1 MLLTKLSMVKYIAN
15 AITSLRIIGSVVL
28 LFFDVS
34 SLPFYITYLLCGF
47 SDMIDGTIARKT
59 NAVTEFG
66 SKLDTVADFV
76 FVAVCLIKLL
86 PLIHISV
93 WLLTW
98 IAVIAVFKT
107 VNFARGFV
115 RRKKLVALHT
125 VLNKATGTLLF
136 LLPFTLQSVE
146 PTYSFAVVYIIA
158 TIAAIHEG
166 YYKREMINKNLMER
180 IMGKKLSE
188 IRLEGLDEH

>member
-98 IAVIAVFKT
+98 IAVIAVIKAT
-107 VNFARGFV
+107 NIVWGLV
-115 RRKKLVALHT
+115 CRKKLVDYHS
-125 VLNKATGTLLF
+125 VFNKATGLLLF

-146 PTYSFAVVYIIA
+146 PTYSFAFVCIIA
-158 TIAAIHEG
+158 TIAAFQEG
-166 YYKREMINKNLMER
+166 YDTIKTNN
-180 IMGKKLSE
+180 G
-188 IRLEGLDEH
+188 

>member
-1 MLLTKLSMVKYIAN
+1 MKLTKHIAN
-15 AITSLRIIGSVVL
+15 IITSCRI
-28 LFFDVS
+28 LFSMGILCFPAFS
-34 SLPFYITYLLCGF
+34 PEFYTMYFLCGF

-98 IAVIAVFKT
+98 IAVIAVIKAT
-107 VNFARGFV
+107 NVVWGFV
-115 RRKKLVALHT
+115 CRKKLVDYHS
-125 VLNKATGTLLF
+125 VFNKATGLLLF

-146 PTYSFAVVYIIA
+146 PTYSFAVVCIIA
-158 TIAAIHEG
+158 TIAAFQEG
-166 YYKREMINKNLMER
+166 YDTIKTNNE
-180 IMGKKLSE
+180 
-188 IRLEGLDEH
+188 